1 MKWLAAPGAW
11 SRVTSRWHH
20 NQASRV
26 RGKREWRF
34 PRRGERI
41 CETIRYL
48 DKIEAW
54 LGTMC
59 VVLGASWQPNGGPT
73 VLQMFCLDVQWRMLL
88 PLHSQSRY
96 NTNKMN
102 PSMQSTST
110 SELIESYQSIYSSV
124 FSQKEYLGILVDISW
139 KHSPMIA
146 ATSS

>member
-59 VVLGASWQPNGGPT
+59 VWCWERLDSLMGG
-73 VLQMFCLDVQWRMLL
+73 LQMFCLDVQWRMLL

-110 SELIESYQSIYSSV
+110 SKLIESYQSIYSSV

-139 KHSPMIA
+139 KNSPMIT